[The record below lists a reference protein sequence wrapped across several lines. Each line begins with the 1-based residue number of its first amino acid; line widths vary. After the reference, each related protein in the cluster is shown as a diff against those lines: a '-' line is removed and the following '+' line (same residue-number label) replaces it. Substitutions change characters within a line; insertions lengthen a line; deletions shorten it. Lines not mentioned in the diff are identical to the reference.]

1 MAVLVRGDHDV
12 NEVKVK
18 NALGATELALA
29 PAEKVMEVTGAPVGF
44 AGPVGLKGVKIL
56 ADNAL
61 KDGHD
66 YVTGALVK
74 DKHLIH
80 VEIGTGLRRALVQ
93 RLPKR
98 GPRATGAPNAANP

>member
-1 MAVLVRGDHDV
+1 
-12 NEVKVK
+12 
-18 NALGATELALA
+18 
-29 PAEKVMEVTGAPVGF
+29 MEVTGAPVGF

-66 YVTGALVK
+66 YVTGALAK

-80 VEIGTGLRRALVQ
+80 VEIGRDCAAPWYNDFRSVVSGRRLSQMRKALED
-93 RLPKR
+93 RPRYR
-98 GPRATGAPNAANP
+98 GGSDF